1 MSRAATAASAATA
14 VESTN
19 VEIWRDFLLKTGQ
32 DAKNSEPFLL
42 EYEVD
47 AWDDDQP
54 EIPKTETV
62 SRRVFDVAGKF
73 SGNKT
78 REESFE
84 IALRVAVHA
93 KMCFLV
99 TRHLPALRDAK
110 ETQSYFEEKSDAS
123 HVTLMQMVLIGTKTI
138 KMSQTETHNVVRA
151 VNRMIEAKTEY
162 LQEEQYDEDW
172 ESDNAFQEAKRVVVS
187 EDKRVH
193 AEKEAWEKQ
202 MAKQA
207 APVELEATDSDS
219 ESEAAT

>member
-1 MSRAATAASAATA
+1 MPRAATAASAATA
-14 VESTN
+14 VESTD

-32 DAKNSEPFLL
+32 DANNSEPFLRK
-42 EYEVD
+42 YEVD

-73 SGNKT
+73 LGNKT
-78 REESFE
+78 RKESFE

-93 KMCFLV
+93 KMCSLV
-99 TRHLPALRDAK
+99 RHHLRDLK
-110 ETQSYFEEKSDAS
+110 EATVTQSYFEVQSEAS
-123 HVTLMQMVLIGTKTI
+123 HVTLMQMVLIGTETI
-138 KMSQTETHNVVRA
+138 KMSEKEKNKVVCA
-151 VNRMIEAKTEY
+151 VNRMIEAETEF
-162 LQEEQYDEDW
+162 LKEEQYDGDW
-172 ESDNAFQEAKRVVVS
+172 QWDYAFQLAKKVVVS
-187 EDKRVH
+187 EDERVH

-219 ESEAAT
+219 EPEAAT